1 MSYEELEQRVH
12 NLEEQVARLTG
23 QENGSAKPPALEK
36 KEPTFT
42 EDDILEG
49 VDFDI
54 VLNVPPIAEYV
65 VKANVISVEY
75 GPQRLA
81 LTDEEWELYG
91 GEDDE

>member
-12 NLEEQVARLTG
+12 VLEEQVARLTG
-23 QENGSAKPPALEK
+23 QENGPAKPSAPER
-36 KEPTFT
+36 KELAFT

-65 VKANVISVEY
+65 VKANVIGVEY

-81 LTDEEWELYG
+81 LTDEEWKLYG
-91 GEDDE
+91 GEHDE